1 MIYPY
6 RTIPPW
12 TFRRRRYVQ
21 SYTRIGVIH
30 RRCSN
35 NVICIF
41 GEPHIDVGTGIQD
54 PAIPVVPPLQ
64 HNDFARGRFFGVTQQ
79 LDGMECKECI
89 FKDVVLE
96 YSGGAYTLENCS
108 FSGTIRVVLKGAS
121 ANTVVIL
128 PLLEALGSGKP
139 PVAPIPKRP
148 VDRLT
153 TAKNVMTISF
163 SSPYSG
169 E

>member
-1 MIYPY
+1 
-6 RTIPPW
+6 
-12 TFRRRRYVQ
+12 
-21 SYTRIGVIH
+21 
-30 RRCSN
+30 
-35 NVICIF
+35 
-41 GEPHIDVGTGIQD
+41 
-54 PAIPVVPPLQ
+54 
-64 HNDFARGRFFGVTQQ
+64 
-79 LDGMECKECI
+79 MECKECI